1 MPGLNAAVRA
11 CRAQL
16 DMSSSKDQVITSQR
30 DTMDDTMNT
39 SCARGRRAPRG
50 HQTTQ
55 DCLDDRGVPWRSPRW
70 PDTEAVDVEEA
81 SNMGTYTDLVNCD
94 TITDLC
100 LNWYPTRLTLITT
113 PIFRVGGLAGVPG
126 SRGVGSVYYDTLGSR
141 DEKGSSPA
149 ACRGAPEASRSGGAQ

>member
-1 MPGLNAAVRA
+1 MRPA
-11 CRAQL
+11 CFAQP
-16 DMSSSKDQVITSQR
+16 DMSSSKDGISASPG
-30 DTMDDTMNT
+30 DTMDDTINT

-100 LNWYPTRLTLITT
+100 LNWYL
-113 PIFRVGGLAGVPG
+113 
-126 SRGVGSVYYDTLGSR
+126 
-141 DEKGSSPA
+141 
-149 ACRGAPEASRSGGAQ
+149 